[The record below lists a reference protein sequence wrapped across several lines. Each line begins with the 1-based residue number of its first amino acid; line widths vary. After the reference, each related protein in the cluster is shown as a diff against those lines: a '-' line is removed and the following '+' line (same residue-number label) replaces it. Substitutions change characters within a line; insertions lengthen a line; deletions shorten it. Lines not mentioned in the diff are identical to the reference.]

1 MVRPKIIVMLLSV
14 HCILSAGISFAE
26 PNIPANEPNRAGAN
40 KAQVS
45 SEVKKTQ
52 VVIIGTIHSRHYSN
66 PKYSPDILKQ
76 IILSLKPDV
85 ILNELPLS
93 LVDPNGRPLEGIRG
107 KGNPDGPECW
117 AADDAAMEL
126 GIKQIPFDRPDRQE
140 NFKKTNYFERN
151 KRSKELMNKWG
162 EQTFRE
168 DPNSLDIKIAHL
180 MSYAGQAEDQLFMNS
195 GPEIINSETH
205 DSVIR
210 IKHSL
215 WHDIMPAI
223 WKKYPGWETLVDDS
237 CFEKQ
242 QWEDRNRI
250 MVNNIVKAAKEYA
263 GKRLVVV
270 TGATH
275 RYILRDLLKNEP
287 AVELKEYW
295 EITSLGINKP
305 CEPNEPNQPAYL
317 KVIPPEKL
325 KEDLGF
331 LFKTIEEVH
340 PNMYAYTSKEEFEF
354 IRRDLYDKVI
364 ESLSVREFYKEV
376 ARAIAYLQFGH
387 CLVIPPE
394 LQGKFTKSRILPLK
408 LRWDG
413 EDVVVAQDF
422 TEAGIGGGKLLEVD
436 GRKIEELIAEYKM
449 YVPCEGRIGN
459 TSYATRAA
467 GYFLWLEHGE
477 KDFYNLVIR
486 KENEQSLN
494 YQAKTVKY
502 KTIEENESAQGHLNL
517 KEKFAYR
524 YIEESGVGIITINTF
539 TGESRAK
546 FGDFLK
552 STFSKIKEQG
562 ISNLIIDIRE
572 NGGGDSRLGD
582 DLLNYLTDKPYKQ
595 FEKYKCKISKQLLDP
610 NNNALDK
617 IAEEK
622 PEDLE
627 IGKFVGRDIP
637 LKKPADNSLR
647 YEGRIYVLTGNGT
660 YSSGQSFAAAVKC
673 FQIGTLVG
681 QETGST
687 TVEYG
692 DMMTFTMP
700 NSGLIF
706 NVPCKYFVEACG
718 KPDGRGV
725 IPDYEVKQRPEDTAK
740 GVDTVLQFTL
750 NLIKDPNF
758 GIRPK
763 IKQIDKT
770 GID

>member
-1 MVRPKIIVMLLSV
+1 
-14 HCILSAGISFAE
+14 
-26 PNIPANEPNRAGAN
+26 
-40 KAQVS
+40 
-45 SEVKKTQ
+45 
-52 VVIIGTIHSRHYSN
+52 
-66 PKYSPDILKQ
+66 
-76 IILSLKPDV
+76 
-85 ILNELPLS
+85 
-93 LVDPNGRPLEGIRG
+93 
-107 KGNPDGPECW
+107 
-117 AADDAAMEL
+117 
-126 GIKQIPFDRPDRQE
+126 
-140 NFKKTNYFERN
+140 
-151 KRSKELMNKWG
+151 MNKWG

-325 KEDLGF
+325 KEDLDF

-340 PNMYAYTSKEEFEF
+340 PNMYAYTSKEEFAPIRKQVYEDINQPMKQVEF
-354 IRRDLYDKVI
+354 FK
-364 ESLSVREFYKEV
+364 
-376 ARAIAYLQFGH
+376 
-387 CLVIPPE
+387 LVSP
-394 LQGKFTKSRILPLK
+394 
-408 LRWDG
+408 
-413 EDVVVAQDF
+413 VVAQLKNGHMNLDF
-422 TEAGIGGGKLLEVD
+422 PYGFEVYISSGGKVFPLKFYWDGDKAILSENRGKDSLPMGGIVEAINGENVGRLIRKLAKYRADERKSSDEFFAGIYLH
-436 GRKIEELIAEYKM
+436 RY
-449 YVPCEGRIGN
+449 
-459 TSYATRAA
+459 
-467 GYFLWLEHGE
+467 LWLEYGSTELWKLRIKDMNGKTSDYVVNGISWE
-477 KDFYNLVIR
+477 KYLANNPHKPDFSYEYLGDYNAGLI
-486 KENEQSLN
+486 KFKSC
-494 YQAKTVKY
+494 
-502 KTIEENESAQGHLNL
+502 LNL
-517 KEKFAYR
+517 EKFN
-524 YIEESGVGIITINTF
+524 I
-539 TGESRAK
+539 
-546 FGDFLK
+546 FLK
-552 STFSKIKEQG
+552 ETFQKMKEQKV
-562 ISNLIIDIRE
+562 SNLIIDIRH
-572 NGGGDSRLGD
+572 NAGGESTLASA
-582 DLLNYLTDKPYKQ
+582 LLDYITDKP
-595 FEKYKCKISKQLLDP
+595 FRMAERCTTKISQQMYGDNLENIKKEFRDEKIKIGSIVSTEESLVQPNDNPLRFKGKCYLLIDR
-610 NNNALDK
+610 LV
-617 IAEEK
+617 
-622 PEDLE
+622 
-627 IGKFVGRDIP
+627 F
-637 LKKPADNSLR
+637 
-647 YEGRIYVLTGNGT
+647 
-660 YSSGQSFAAAVKC
+660 SSGSEFASVVKC
-673 FQIGTLVG
+673 FNIATVIGG
-681 QETGST
+681 ETWGT
-687 TVEYG
+687 TATYG
-692 DMMTFTMP
+692 AIREHILP
-700 NSGLIF
+700 NSGLKF
-706 NVPCKYFVEACG
+706 DVPSKYIVQACG
-718 KPDGRGV
+718 KPDGRGI